1 MGILSTVGGGLFD
14 FLTAQETNKAN
25 RENTNALIASQDR
38 NQEKALSSLTGSD
51 AFSTVSRNAEGGF
64 DTSQLGGA
72 DAATARADLAFGDVG
87 RAGTVNDATNNFA
100 FSLPTLSDARG
111 VVQGDNSLQQAQFD
125 RGIDSII
132 SQRQRTGGGIENQPH
147 AAGTVDAL
155 SRFSQANRFGGERE
169 ALDLFNK
176 SGQADV
182 GLLQA
187 ILNANT
193 PRAGAPAFT
202 GGPPGGTAANAI
214 VQSPPPAQSVDL
226 SGALPFAAGG
236 NILQQLQAQESAD
249 KEREFLLS
257 LFNRTQGNQSAGTIP
272 QPQVIGNPPPF
283 NTGPSG

>member
-14 FLTAQETNKAN
+14 FLAANETNKAN

-72 DAATARADLAFGDVG
+72 DAAQARASLSSGDIN
-87 RAGTVNDATNNFA
+87 RAGIVNDATNNFA
-100 FSLPTLSDARG
+100 FNLPTLADARG

-132 SQRQRTGGGIENQPH
+132 SQRQRLGGGIENQPFE
-147 AAGTVDAL
+147 AGTVDAL

-169 ALDLFNK
+169 ALDLFNT

-202 GGPPGGTAANAI
+202 GGPPGGQAAASI
-214 VQSPPPAQSVDL
+214 IQSPPPAQSVDL
-226 SGALPFAAGG
+226 SSALPFASGG
-236 NILQQLQAQESAD
+236 NILQQIQAQESSD
-249 KEREFLLS
+249 QERKFLLD
-257 LFNRTQGNQSAGTIP
+257 LFNRTQGNQG
-272 QPQVIGNPPPF
+272 V
-283 NTGPSG
+283 

>member
-14 FLTAQETNKAN
+14 FLAANETNKAN

-72 DAATARADLAFGDVG
+72 DAAQARATLSSGDID
-87 RAGTVNDATNNFA
+87 RAGIVNDATSNFTR
-100 FSLPTLSDARG
+100 SLPTLADARG
-111 VVQGDNSLQQAQFD
+111 VVQGDNALQQGQFD
-125 RGIDSII
+125 RGINSII
-132 SQRQRTGGGIENQPH
+132 SQRQRQGGGVNNEPF

-155 SRFSQANRFGGERE
+155 GRFSQQNRVGGERE
-169 ALDLFNK
+169 ALELFNQT
-176 SGQADV
+176 GQADV

-202 GGPPGGTAANAI
+202 GGPPGGQAAASI
-214 VQSPPPAQSVDL
+214 IQSPPPAQSVDI

-236 NILQQLQAQESAD
+236 NVLQQIQADDAAS

-257 LFNRTQGNQSAGTIP
+257 LFNRTQGNQAS
-272 QPQVIGNPPPF
+272 
-283 NTGPSG
+283 

>member
-1 MGILSTVGGGLFD
+1 MALFETILGGLLD
-14 FLTAQETNKAN
+14 FGTASATNKAN
-25 RENTNALIASQDR
+25 RENTNALISSQAA

-72 DAATARADLAFGDVG
+72 DAAQARAALSSGDID
-87 RAGTVNDATNNFA
+87 RAGIVNDASQNFA

-111 VVQGDNSLQQAQFD
+111 VVQGDNALQQGQFD
-125 RGIDSII
+125 RGVNSII
-132 SQRQRTGGGIENQPH
+132 SQRQRLGGGVNNEPF

-187 ILNANT
+187 ILSANT

-202 GGPPGGTAANAI
+202 GGPPSGQAANAI
-214 VQSPPPAQSVDL
+214 VQSPPSPQSVDL
-226 SGALPFAAGG
+226 SSALPFAAGG
-236 NILQQLQAQESAD
+236 SVLQQIQAQESAS
-249 KEREFLLS
+249 KERQFLLD
-257 LFNRTQGNQSAGTIP
+257 LLNRTQGNQVA
-272 QPQVIGNPPPF
+272 
-283 NTGPSG
+283 